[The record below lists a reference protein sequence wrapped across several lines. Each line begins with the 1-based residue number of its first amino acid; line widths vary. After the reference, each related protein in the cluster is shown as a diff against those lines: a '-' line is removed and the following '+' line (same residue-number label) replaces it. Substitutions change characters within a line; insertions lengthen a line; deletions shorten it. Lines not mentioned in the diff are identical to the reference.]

1 MVYQAYSLASRRKTT
16 ALASLMDPSLSR
28 LLKGHLTSWDRGNKH
43 VRHIILQKFVSHFAS
58 ATEPELEREFA
69 NGASLFLVRVC
80 AYTRFCAAEAK
91 PDIILPLK
99 VVSVFVKA
107 ACGRR
112 YIKVSRFPKHNKLVF
127 NNILIR
133 SVLKCLAFQTSSRF

>member
-1 MVYQAYSLASRRKTT
+1 
-16 ALASLMDPSLSR
+16 MDPSLSR
-28 LLKGHLTSWDRGNKH
+28 LLKGHLTSWDRGNKQ
-43 VRHIILQKFVSHFAS
+43 VRHIILQKFLAHFAS

-91 PDIILPLK
+91 PDVSLPLK
-99 VVSVFVKA
+99 VIAVFVNA

-112 YIKVSRFPKHNKLVF
+112 YIKVIAIFL
-127 NNILIR
+127 
-133 SVLKCLAFQTSSRF
+133 C